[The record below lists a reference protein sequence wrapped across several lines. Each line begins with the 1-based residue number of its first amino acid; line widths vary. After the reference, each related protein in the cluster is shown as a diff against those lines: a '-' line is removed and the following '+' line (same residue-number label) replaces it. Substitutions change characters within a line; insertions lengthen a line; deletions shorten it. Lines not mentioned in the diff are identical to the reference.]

1 MKGLRKTV
9 GLGIW
14 LDTLQGLGP
23 TRSDSRVWH
32 FTWLTDGTVNIN
44 LSTDADNGGRR
55 LLQRPLEI
63 HGHARAPEATQTMG
77 ICGARLREHIA
88 SASGLRETNLFMP
101 AGNLEG
107 GYSTGCGQIMSA
119 GAETP
124 HQEAL
129 TTGAPLGGPDE
140 SLANS
145 AGASGVGM

>member
-44 LSTDADNGGRR
+44 RSTDADNGGRR

-77 ICGARLREHIA
+77 KNLWSSSSRAHCA
-88 SASGLRETNLFMP
+88 ASGLRDTNLFMP
-101 AGNLEG
+101 VGNFEG
-107 GYSTGCGQIMSA
+107 F
-119 GAETP
+119 
-124 HQEAL
+124 
-129 TTGAPLGGPDE
+129 
-140 SLANS
+140 
-145 AGASGVGM
+145 GMPEWL